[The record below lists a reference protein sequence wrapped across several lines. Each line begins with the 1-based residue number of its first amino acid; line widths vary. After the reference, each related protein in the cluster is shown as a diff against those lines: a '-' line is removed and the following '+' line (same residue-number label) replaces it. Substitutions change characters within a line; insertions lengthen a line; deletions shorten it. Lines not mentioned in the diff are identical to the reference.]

1 MMKIKIEYIL
11 LALVII
17 GLSAYL
23 YYRKT
28 DRTLYELPQIAQV
41 AQKDITKVEIDT
53 ASAPIVLN
61 KKDDLWYI
69 SPQDYLADSKKVRDM
84 LRIIAD
90 LTVTAL
96 VSESKD
102 YIRYDLNDEK
112 QITVKAWEGDKLI
125 RDFNVGKAAA
135 SFRHTFV
142 KLSDDERVFHARD
155 NFRIKFEQTI
165 GDLWDKKV
173 FAVNIP
179 DILQIKLATA
189 EEALTFTREKKNEA
203 PGNAD
208 SSDGAQ
214 TQAPLEKISWKT
226 TAGEP
231 ARDNDLIK
239 LLTSLSNL
247 NCENYIDHKKKEAFS
262 DPVYTI
268 ELAGAENLQLSI
280 FAKLTED
287 AKEQPATSS
296 QSDYPFFLS
305 DFQVNNITK
314 SPSQYLEKPVEKK
327 NEASDSGE
335 APEKK

>member
-1 MMKIKIEYIL
+1 MKIKIEYIL

-41 AQKDITKVEIDT
+41 AQKDITKVEIDMAAT
-53 ASAPIVLN
+53 PIVLN

-69 SPQDYLADSKKVRDM
+69 APQNYLADSSQVKDM

-102 YIRYDLNDEK
+102 YIRYDLNDGK
-112 QITVKAWEGDKLI
+112 QISVKAWEGDKLI
-125 RDFNVGKAAA
+125 RDFNIGKAAA

-155 NFRIKFEQTI
+155 NFRSKFEQTV
-165 GDLWDKKV
+165 DKLRDKKV
-173 FAVNIP
+173 LAVNMP
-179 DILQIKLATA
+179 DIQQIKLITA
-189 EEALTFTREKKNEA
+189 EEALTFTRDTKNEA
-203 PGNAD
+203 PQKAD

-214 TQAPLEKISWKT
+214 TPAPLEKISWQT

-239 LLTSLSNL
+239 LLTSLSSL
-247 NCENYIDHKKKEAFS
+247 SCQNYIDDKKKEDFS

-268 ELAGAENLQLSI
+268 QLSGAENLQLSI

-296 QSDYPFFLS
+296 QSNYPFFLS
-305 DFQVNNITK
+305 EFQVSNITK
-314 SPSQYLEKPVEKK
+314 SPSEYLIKPVEEK
-327 NEASDSGE
+327 NETGDSGD
-335 APEKK
+335 APKKE